1 MLVKKIRKNFQNK
14 DYSKAEIELSEEKS
28 KNALEI
34 MPNNEPAIKK
44 VEIPNQEKIAKVV
57 QEKETINNKT

>member
-1 MLVKKIRKNFQNK
+1 
-14 DYSKAEIELSEEKS
+14 
-28 KNALEI
+28 